1 MKHTCTQ
8 ESCNYSSDRKSN
20 FSRHL
25 KSHGLDPLEP
35 DFKHFC
41 AVENCLLNFPSFK
54 AYENH
59 LLNAHQIELK
69 KTTIELADAN
79 AIEPFLQ
86 SIIETEKVFFKKR
99 GTLYWT
105 CNRNSNYQ
113 PKTSCTKKKAEE
125 YFGIGKRCPAY
136 ISGKKNKNGTI
147 TINYCKTHI
156 GHINNIQW
164 MKLPRNQS
172 KILIQDLKD
181 GWDREAIQRKYHRKA
196 DELKNIKMTH
206 ITTKQLYS
214 LERYHVTNK
223 RKRTEEENC
232 NDKKH
237 KTSC

>member
-41 AVENCLLNFPSFK
+41 AF
-54 AYENH
+54 
-59 LLNAHQIELK
+59 
-69 KTTIELADAN
+69 
-79 AIEPFLQ
+79 
-86 SIIETEKVFFKKR
+86 FFKKR